1 VQELADLTVRDI
13 RLQPPALAVLTGKGG
28 KTRHVPLGGN
38 TTALLSAYLAEHG
51 LDQPGH
57 DNYPQADAAF
67 VYLAARRL
75 NAGTEDERRARLES
89 ALASWNNR
97 LVSGTNFPGA
107 NAAGQ
112 GWFLL
117 ALGREEEGRAKLR
130 EALLLPDKMMS
141 HYLSRAALAG
151 PVIN

>member
-1 VQELADLTVRDI
+1 MEAFVNGARVQYLLGE
-13 RLQPPALAVLTGKGG
+13 ALA
-28 KTRHVPLGGN
+28 
-38 TTALLSAYLAEHG
+38 LAGDDAAARQHWRAAAA
-51 LDQPGH
+51 GH

-75 NAGTEDERRARLES
+75 NAGTDDERRARLES

-117 ALGREEEGRAKLR
+117 ALGREEEARAKLR
-130 EALLLPDKMMS
+130 EALMLPDKMMS